1 MLKSDLKNKKV
12 TKKFLKKI
20 IAQNQD
26 DLRIISALCSGALV
40 NQSEIKFLKQNKV
53 FLIPLERKNKE
64 IDNSNEK
71 IFSILK
77 FEFIEQSK
85 SKNINL
91 EKKELFLE
99 LIAIDTFKKKENFE
113 IVILF
118 LNNTAITLTSE
129 VVEVTLE
136 DLTEIND

>member
-1 MLKSDLKNKKV
+1 M

-40 NQSEIKFLKQNKV
+40 NKSEIKFLKQNKV

-99 LIAIDTFKKKENFE
+99 LIAIDKFKKKENFE

-136 DLTEIND
+136 DMTEIND

>member
-1 MLKSDLKNKKV
+1 V

-136 DLTEIND
+136 DMTEIND

>member
-1 MLKSDLKNKKV
+1 M
-12 TKKFLKKI
+12 TQKFLKKI

-136 DLTEIND
+136 DMTEIND

>member
-1 MLKSDLKNKKV
+1 M

-26 DLRIISALCSGALV
+26 DLRIISALCTGALV
-40 NQSEIKFLKQNKV
+40 NKLEIKFLKQNKV

-129 VVEVTLE
+129 VIEVTLE
-136 DLTEIND
+136 DMTEIND

>member
-1 MLKSDLKNKKV
+1 M

-129 VVEVTLE
+129 VIEVTLE
-136 DLTEIND
+136 DMTEIND

>member
-1 MLKSDLKNKKV
+1 M
-12 TKKFLKKI
+12 TQKFLKKI

-40 NQSEIKFLKQNKV
+40 NKSEIKFLKQNKV

-136 DLTEIND
+136 DMTEIND

>member
-1 MLKSDLKNKKV
+1 M

-26 DLRIISALCSGALV
+26 DLRIISALCTGALV
-40 NQSEIKFLKQNKV
+40 NKLEIKFLKQNKV
-53 FLIPLERKNKE
+53 FLIPLERKNNE

-129 VVEVTLE
+129 VIEVTLE
-136 DLTEIND
+136 DMTEIND

>member
-1 MLKSDLKNKKV
+1 M
-12 TKKFLKKI
+12 TKKIFKKI

-40 NQSEIKFLKQNKV
+40 NKSEIKFLKQNKV

-91 EKKELFLE
+91 EKK
-99 LIAIDTFKKKENFE
+99 NF
-113 IVILF
+113 F
-118 LNNTAITLTSE
+118 
-129 VVEVTLE
+129 
-136 DLTEIND
+136 

>member
-1 MLKSDLKNKKV
+1 MAN
-12 TKKFLKKI
+12 KFLKKI

-136 DLTEIND
+136 DMTEIND

>member
-1 MLKSDLKNKKV
+1 M

-64 IDNSNEK
+64 VDNSNEK

-136 DLTEIND
+136 DMTEIND

>member
-40 NQSEIKFLKQNKV
+40 NQSKIKYLKQNKV

-64 IDNSNEK
+64 TGNSNEK

-136 DLTEIND
+136 DMTEIND

>member
-1 MLKSDLKNKKV
+1 M
-12 TKKFLKKI
+12 TKKYLKKI
-20 IAQNQD
+20 IAQNSE
-26 DLRIISALCSGALV
+26 DLRTISAICSEALV
-40 NQSEIKFLKQNKV
+40 NQSEIKYLKKNKV

-64 IDNSNEK
+64 VDNSNEK

-136 DLTEIND
+136 DMTEIND

>member
-40 NQSEIKFLKQNKV
+40 NQSKIKYLKKNKV
-53 FLIPLERKNKE
+53 
-64 IDNSNEK
+64 
-71 IFSILK
+71 
-77 FEFIEQSK
+77 
-85 SKNINL
+85 
-91 EKKELFLE
+91 FLE

>member
-1 MLKSDLKNKKV
+1 M

-40 NQSEIKFLKQNKV
+40 NKSEIKFLKQNKV

-64 IDNSNEK
+64 VDNSNEK

-99 LIAIDTFKKKENFE
+99 LFAIDTFKKKENFE

-136 DLTEIND
+136 DMTEIND

>member
-1 MLKSDLKNKKV
+1 M

-40 NQSEIKFLKQNKV
+40 NKSEIKFLKQNKV

-64 IDNSNEK
+64 VDNSNEK

-136 DLTEIND
+136 DMTEIND

>member
-1 MLKSDLKNKKV
+1 M

-64 IDNSNEK
+64 VDNSNEK

-129 VVEVTLE
+129 VVELTLE
-136 DLTEIND
+136 DMNEIND

>member
-1 MLKSDLKNKKV
+1 M

-99 LIAIDTFKKKENFE
+99 LIAIDIFKKKENFE

-136 DLTEIND
+136 DMTEIND

>member
-1 MLKSDLKNKKV
+1 M

-40 NQSEIKFLKQNKV
+40 NKSEIKFLKQNKV
-53 FLIPLERKNKE
+53 FLIPLERKNNE

-129 VVEVTLE
+129 VIEVTLE
-136 DLTEIND
+136 DMTEIND

>member
-1 MLKSDLKNKKV
+1 M

-26 DLRIISALCSGALV
+26 YLRIISALCSGALV

-136 DLTEIND
+136 DMTEIND

>member
-1 MLKSDLKNKKV
+1 M

-136 DLTEIND
+136 DMTEIND

>member
-1 MLKSDLKNKKV
+1 M

-26 DLRIISALCSGALV
+26 DLRIISALCTGALV
-40 NQSEIKFLKQNKV
+40 NKLEIKFLKQNKV

-136 DLTEIND
+136 DMTEIND

>member
-1 MLKSDLKNKKV
+1 V

-26 DLRIISALCSGALV
+26 DLRIISALCTGALV
-40 NQSEIKFLKQNKV
+40 NKLEIKFLKQNKV
-53 FLIPLERKNKE
+53 FLIPLERKNNE

-136 DLTEIND
+136 DMTEIND

>member
-1 MLKSDLKNKKV
+1 M

-40 NQSEIKFLKQNKV
+40 NKLEIKFLKQNKV

-136 DLTEIND
+136 DMTEIND

>member
-1 MLKSDLKNKKV
+1 M

-40 NQSEIKFLKQNKV
+40 NKSEIKFLKQNKV

-136 DLTEIND
+136 DMTEIND

>member
-1 MLKSDLKNKKV
+1 V

-40 NQSEIKFLKQNKV
+40 NKSEIKFLKQNKV

-129 VVEVTLE
+129 VIEVTLE
-136 DLTEIND
+136 DMTEIND

>member
-1 MLKSDLKNKKV
+1 V

-40 NQSEIKFLKQNKV
+40 NKSEIKFLKQNKV

-136 DLTEIND
+136 DMTEIND

>member
-1 MLKSDLKNKKV
+1 M

-26 DLRIISALCSGALV
+26 DLRIISALCTGALV
-40 NQSEIKFLKQNKV
+40 NKSEIKFLKQNKV

-129 VVEVTLE
+129 VIEVTLE
-136 DLTEIND
+136 DMTEIND

>member
-1 MLKSDLKNKKV
+1 M

-40 NQSEIKFLKQNKV
+40 NKSEIKFLKQNKV

-129 VVEVTLE
+129 VIEVTLE
-136 DLTEIND
+136 DMTEIND

>member
-1 MLKSDLKNKKV
+1 M

-26 DLRIISALCSGALV
+26 DLRIISALCTGALV
-40 NQSEIKFLKQNKV
+40 NKLEIKFLKQNKV
-53 FLIPLERKNKE
+53 FLIPLERKNNE

-136 DLTEIND
+136 DMTEIND

>member
-1 MLKSDLKNKKV
+1 M

>member
-1 MLKSDLKNKKV
+1 V

-26 DLRIISALCSGALV
+26 DLRIISALCTGALV
-40 NQSEIKFLKQNKV
+40 NKSEIKFLKQNKV

-129 VVEVTLE
+129 VIEVTLE
-136 DLTEIND
+136 DMTEIND

>member
-1 MLKSDLKNKKV
+1 M

-40 NQSEIKFLKQNKV
+40 NKSEIKFLKQNKV

-99 LIAIDTFKKKENFE
+99 LIAIDIFKKKENFE

-129 VVEVTLE
+129 VIEVTLE
-136 DLTEIND
+136 DMTEIND